1 MSVAASQTAP
11 AAYALAFRDTMLQ
24 ALAQEKAT
32 TAKVIAAIPDPK
44 RDYRPDPKSRTA
56 WELAWHIASED
67 VILTEQTAAGKYAL
81 PDTRYDSEQPKTS
94 AELAA
99 WYERRMSAAIDKV
112 RAVSDEQLLQ
122 PVDFLGM
129 FTWPLF
135 MYLLLIN
142 NHSVHH
148 RGQLSTY
155 LRAMGSKVPSIYGP
169 SADTQ
174 G

>member
-1 MSVAASQTAP
+1 MSVAASQAAP
-11 AAYALAFRDTMLQ
+11 AAYALAFRETMLQ
-24 ALAQEKAT
+24 ALAQEKST
-32 TAKVIAAIPDPK
+32 TMKVIAAIPDAR
-44 RDYRPDPKSRTA
+44 RDHRHDPKSRTA

-67 VILTEQTAAGKYAL
+67 VILMEQTAEGKYSL
-81 PDTRYDSEQPKTS
+81 PDTRYDAEQPKTT

-99 WYERRMSAAIDKV
+99 WYDRRMSAAIEKV
-112 RAVSDEQLLQ
+112 RALSPEQLLQ

-129 FTWPLF
+129 MTWPTF

-148 RGQLSTY
+148 RGELVTY
-155 LRAMGSKVPSIYGP
+155 LRPMGSKVPSIYGP